1 MLILRV
7 LDSIEKLEA
16 KMADLYEWFGT
27 IFKQDAEAAALFDRL
42 NLDETA
48 HVNLVRYYRRV
59 VSKNIKLFG
68 DISIDVESLKGT
80 LARIESILSGPLP
93 SLEEAVETAIDIEV
107 NAAEVHAVTA
117 VGSAA
122 SGIASLLSSLGA
134 FDSNH
139 YGVLDEFAVSR
150 GFPFAAKPGPIPA
163 TQASSSAVD
172 LKTGE
177 ELPEILPE
185 ILERIDYHYKWY
197 KTMDYY
203 KVLGVKYY
211 ATSDQIKHAFRTMAN
226 EFHPDR
232 YPHEEIKRKLHGIF
246 SYMTAAYSTL
256 MNPDKRREY
265 TQTLNTRMR
274 NI

>member
-1 MLILRV
+1 MVILKV

-48 HVNLVRYYRRV
+48 HVNLVKYYRRV
-59 VSKNIKLFG
+59 ISKNIKLFG
-68 DISIDVESLKGT
+68 DISLDVESLKAT
-80 LARIESILSGPLP
+80 LARVESIRSGPLP
-93 SLEEAVETAIDIEV
+93 SLEEAVKTAIDIEI

-117 VGSAA
+117 VESAA
-122 SGIASLLSSLGA
+122 SDIAPLLRSLGA
-134 FDSNH
+134 FDSEH
-139 YGVLDEFAVSR
+139 YGVIEEFAASR
-150 GFPFAAKPGPIPA
+150 RFPFVSKPGLIPA
-163 TQASSSAVD
+163 AEAFSSASD
-172 LKTGE
+172 RKTGE
-177 ELPEILPE
+177 KLSEILPE
-185 ILERIDYHYKWY
+185 ILERIDYYYKWF

-211 ATSDQIKHAFRTMAN
+211 ATSSQIKHAFRTLAN

-232 YPHEEIKRKLHGIF
+232 YPHEDIKRKLHKIF

-256 MNPDKRREY
+256 MDPDRDESTIRR
-265 TQTLNTRMR
+265 
-274 NI
+274 